1 MTWPRATG
9 PRSVHQTARRRHFS
23 HRPHPFATAGTFCP
37 RGRRSRD
44 HTVLERGHRRGDSR
58 SGTGPLGAI
67 CSSPQHLIR
76 RSTPS
81 ITRTPTPPPSVP
93 HDEMARP
100 LRQVVSWVA
109 APPACSGE
117 APTRSLSE
125 APRRYAVASDRR
137 ARPRWRPATGGRPRP
152 RRLPARSLARRAPAS
167 PERRPPSLPC
177 TARTISSRSLYA
189 SSCFLQ
195 QPVFP

>member
-9 PRSVHQTARRRHFS
+9 PRSVHQTARGDTSATDLIHSPLRELSARVAGAVETILSWNEDTGAVTVSVRDRASGGHLQ
-23 HRPHPFATAGTFCP
+23 FAAAP
-37 RGRRSRD
+37 D
-44 HTVLERGHRRGDSR
+44 
-58 SGTGPLGAI
+58 
-67 CSSPQHLIR
+67 R

-125 APRRYAVASDRR
+125 APRRSAVASDRR